1 MKLYTRP
8 LVELMDEIEDNLNNL
23 SYAPYFMK
31 WYGGIKESMEELR
44 AVVYDQ
50 MSDINM
56 QIAEL
61 DYYLYT
67 KYLGVNKKVEKS
79 GLSCILRHWNYS
91 LNQAPKDVDFI
102 KEDIQE
108 LSKWIEKNG
117 MVKVK

>member
-8 LVELMDEIEDNLNNL
+8 LIELMDEIEDNLKNL
-23 SYAPYFMK
+23 SYTPYFMK
-31 WYGGIKESMEELR
+31 WYGGIRESMEELR

-50 MSDINM
+50 MSDINV
-56 QIAEL
+56 QLTEL
-61 DYYLYT
+61 DHYLHE
-67 KYLGVNKKVEKS
+67 KYLRVNKKVEKS

-91 LNQAPKDVDFI
+91 LKQAPKDVDFI

-108 LSKWIEKNG
+108 LSEWIEKNG

>member
-8 LVELMDEIEDNLNNL
+8 LIELMDEIEDNLNNL
-23 SYAPYFMK
+23 SYTPYFMK

-44 AVVYDQ
+44 AVVCDQ
-50 MSDINM
+50 MSEVNM

-61 DYYLYT
+61 DHYLHD
-67 KYLGVNKKVEKS
+67 KYQRVNKKVEKS
-79 GLSCILRHWNYS
+79 GLSCVLRHWNYS
-91 LNQAPKDVDFI
+91 LKQAPKDVDFL

-108 LSKWIEKNG
+108 LSEWIEKNG